1 MTRYWRRRSRL
12 GDTVASAAVSLAVGA
27 AAAATTFYVVRL
39 FLAREPLGQPRL
51 PAGTAPGGQGGGR
64 SLPAGADGPR
74 RAGGTDGPA

>member
-51 PAGTAPGGQGGGR
+51 PAG
-64 SLPAGADGPR
+64 ADGPR